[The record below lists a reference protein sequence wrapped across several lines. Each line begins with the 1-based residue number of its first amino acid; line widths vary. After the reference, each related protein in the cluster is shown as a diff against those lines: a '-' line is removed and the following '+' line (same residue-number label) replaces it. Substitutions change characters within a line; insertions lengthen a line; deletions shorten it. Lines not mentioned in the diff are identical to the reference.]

1 MMNKKA
7 KSFVVIMMVIAL
19 SALALRMLVGEFL
32 SVTSSQNESNALSTL
47 KLISA
52 AFENYA
58 KDHQGNY
65 PDKLPVLI
73 QSKPP
78 YLDKDYIKQSPLKGY
93 IYNCSRLDA
102 AGYSCYALPARC
114 KLSGRSNFTVSTGSL
129 LISEDCDTKE

>member
-1 MMNKKA
+1 MINKKG

-19 SALALRMLVGEFL
+19 SALALRMLLGEIL

-58 KDHQGNY
+58 KDHQGVY
-65 PDKLPVLI
+65 PDKFFVLT

-93 IYNCSRLDA
+93 SYNCSRLDA
-102 AGYSCYALPARC
+102 AGYSCYALPTRC
-114 KLSGRSNFTVSTGSL
+114 KLTGRSTFTATTGSL